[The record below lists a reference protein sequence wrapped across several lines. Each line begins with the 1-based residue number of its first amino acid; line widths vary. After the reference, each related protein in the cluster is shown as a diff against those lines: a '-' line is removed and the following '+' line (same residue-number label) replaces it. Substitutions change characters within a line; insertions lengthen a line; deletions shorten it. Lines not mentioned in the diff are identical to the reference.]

1 MVARGRK
8 TAKSAKA
15 PRRAESTRKPQ
26 STRPRSRKTKSG
38 ERRAGKPKSETARLK
53 GLLRDAE
60 DRQTATAEI
69 LKVIASSPDDV
80 QPVFQAIAERS
91 NRLVNGLSTTVL
103 SIVHNTVHL
112 SAFTKTTPN
121 ADAELT
127 AWFPRELSSLP
138 YGDHIRRGEV
148 FRLPDTETDPVL
160 RGIAR
165 ARGYR
170 SIVFVPLLH
179 DGFAIGMTP
188 KATLGK
194 IGY

>member
-1 MVARGRK
+1 MLARGRK

-15 PRRAESTRKPQ
+15 PQRARSTRKPPTTPPK
-26 STRPRSRKTKSG
+26 SRNTRYG
-38 ERRAGKPKSETARLK
+38 ERRANKPKSETGRLK
-53 GLLRDAE
+53 SLLRDAE

-121 ADAELT
+121 ADAELK
-127 AWFPRELSSLP
+127 AWFPRELSALP
-138 YGDHIRRGEV
+138 YGDHIRRGEI
-148 FRLPDTETDPVL
+148 FRLPDTEADPVL

-165 ARGYR
+165 SRG
-170 SIVFVPLLH
+170 
-179 DGFAIGMTP
+179 
-188 KATLGK
+188 
-194 IGY
+194 